1 MLNIG
6 SYILI
11 TVIAFVAFFGLARK
25 IPVFD
30 IFIEGAKSG
39 IGNAVSI
46 LPALLGLCVAVGALN
61 ASGAIGLLCKVL
73 SPVADFFHF
82 PAEVIPLCIL
92 SPISGSGSLSMFESI
107 LTQYGADSYIGRVA
121 SVISGAT
128 ETTFYA
134 VTIYFGAVGI
144 KKTRHTVP
152 AALCADFTSFI
163 LSALTVRL
171 LFD

>member
-11 TVIAFVAFFGLARK
+11 AVIIFVIAFGLVRKTPIFDAFTEGARK
-25 IPVFD
+25 
-30 IFIEGAKSG
+30 G
-39 IGNAVSI
+39 IGNALTI

-61 ASGAIGLLCKVL
+61 ASGTIRLLCKAL
-73 SPVADFFHF
+73 SPIAEFFHF
-82 PAEVIPLCIL
+82 PVEVIPLCIL
-92 SPISGSGSLSMFESI
+92 SPVSGSGSLSMLES
-107 LTQYGADSYIGRVA
+107 LLAQYGADSYIGRVA

-163 LSALTVRL
+163 LSALTVRF